1 VKIDE
6 DGSVI
11 SMPARKFIKRK
22 KIMKSIF
29 CLFIV
34 MSFVTLGFGIDITE
48 TRSFS
53 LIQDDDNFIKCPGSF
68 FVTED
73 DLIFILDKKG
83 SDIKIYNFKGE
94 LVDVFGK
101 KGVGPDEFITPFYGT
116 YAKPW
121 VVFMDFGRRNFFIYK
136 RSPQNVLEF
145 SNKFIE
151 LGYIS
156 SYQIMP
162 DGDILIVGDKKNKNN
177 KIFSISI
184 YNHLSNTYEYLLPF
198 EKSYG
203 ESSMEEWMKNE
214 KYGLIG
220 TEIYGDWLDDT
231 VFHVW
236 IGELKIMRLNRKSKE
251 ISYFGNKTKNYIQPS
266 VTPEIRKAFKE
277 RKNDLYFSLGKGMSF
292 VRYLFTMNSGHVGV
306 IYMGGVQKHQKPSI
320 MLQIYT
326 SSGGFVKETEL
337 LRAQASS
344 YNELYYFFRK
354 DKNLLYVLDTET
366 SKDFDQFYKI
376 HEYRIN

>member
-1 VKIDE
+1 
-6 DGSVI
+6 
-11 SMPARKFIKRK
+11 
-22 KIMKSIF
+22 MKLIF
-29 CLFIV
+29 SLLFV
-34 MSFVTLGFGIDITE
+34 LSFVVLGFAMDIAE
-48 TRSFS
+48 TRSFP
-53 LIQDDDNFIKCPGSF
+53 LVQDDDNFIKCPSSF

-73 DLIFILDKKG
+73 ELIFILDKKG

-101 KGVGPDEFITPFYGT
+101 KGQGPDEFITPFYGT

-136 RSPQNVLEF
+136 RSPQKVLEY
-145 SNKFIE
+145 SNKFVE

-203 ESSMEEWMKNE
+203 ENSVEDFLKNE
-214 KYGLIG
+214 KYALIG

-231 VFHVW
+231 IFHVW
-236 IGELKIMRLNRKSKE
+236 KGELKIMRLNRKSKE

-306 IYMGGVQKHQKPSI
+306 IYMGGVQKHQKLSV

-326 SSGGFVKETEL
+326 SSGSFVKETEL
-337 LRAQASS
+337 LRAQASN